1 MGIVRKTKSIELL
14 LHEFK
19 TQTTAISTVELIKR
33 LHSKL
38 NKTTIYRVLEN
49 LVDDG
54 VLHSFMGNDGVK
66 WYAMCR
72 NCTKSTHE
80 DLHPHFEC
88 IECGKINCLNTEVI
102 IPKIQN
108 HKILSSQILIRGLCE
123 KCVN

>member
-1 MGIVRKTKSIELL
+1 MGIVRKTKSIKLL

-19 TQTTAISTVELIKR
+19 TQTTAISTIELIKR
-33 LHSKL
+33 LNSKL

-108 HKILSSQILIRGLCE
+108 HKILSSQILIQGLCE

>member
-19 TQTTAISTVELIKR
+19 TQTTAISTIELIKR
-33 LHSKL
+33 LNSKL

>member
-33 LHSKL
+33 LNSKL

>member
-19 TQTTAISTVELIKR
+19 TQTTAISTIELIKR
-33 LHSKL
+33 LNSKL

-108 HKILSSQILIRGLCE
+108 HKILSSQILIQGLCE
-123 KCVN
+123 TCVN

>member
-33 LHSKL
+33 LNSKL

-108 HKILSSQILIRGLCE
+108 HKILSSQILIQGLCE

>member
-19 TQTTAISTVELIKR
+19 TQTTAISTIELIKR
-33 LHSKL
+33 LNSKL

-66 WYAMCR
+66 WYAMCG

-108 HKILSSQILIRGLCE
+108 HKILSSQILIQGLCE

>member
-19 TQTTAISTVELIKR
+19 TQTTAISTIQLIKR
-33 LHSKL
+33 LNSKL

-54 VLHSFMGNDGVK
+54 ILHSFIGQDGIK
-66 WYAMCR
+66 WYSMSI
-72 NCTKSTHE
+72 NCTKSKHN

-88 IECGKINCLNTEVI
+88 IDCGQIDCLNTQVM
-102 IPKIQN
+102 IPEIQN
-108 HKILSSQILIRGLCE
+108 RKILSYQILIQGKCE
-123 KCVN
+123 KCLN